1 MIRSTGERQLT
12 DVPDHPQ
19 QNAKDTVS
27 ASTLISLAV
36 KLGATPSP
44 YTYSGAVSVG
54 DKWIGASLQA
64 NFVKDQTVAVSSSGF
79 QLNELHLCFV
89 N

>member
-1 MIRSTGERQLT
+1 MSL
-12 DVPDHPQ
+12 DHPQ

-44 YTYSGAVSVG
+44 YTYNGAVSVG
-54 DKWIGASLQA
+54 GQWIGASLQA
-64 NFVKDQTVAVSSSGF
+64 NFVKDQTVTVSSLGI
-79 QLNELHLCFV
+79 H
-89 N
+89 